1 MANYQMG
8 RGFEFRKDFL
18 PGLLDN
24 KLSDINQ
31 RAMYARW
38 RELMTEP
45 TEDERKLVKRAHVMD
60 VHPER
65 VELVVLDDETVE
77 VD

>member
-8 RGFEFRKDFL
+8 KGFEFRKDFI

-38 RELMTEP
+38 REFMSEP
-45 TEDERKLVKRAHVMD
+45 TEAAHSLVKRAHVMD

-65 VELVVLDDETVE
+65 VELIADHYEVE
-77 VD
+77 AD